1 MDSIGSL
8 PDVQGL
14 CCRESKYR
22 VPFSVQHSNTKES
35 KNSLSKFSRI
45 ANRFEGRG
53 RVGKLDPAHA
63 RQDPATHLLIL
74 SFVLCSTT
82 STRWYPIG

>member
-35 KNSLSKFSRI
+35 RGSLTDL
-45 ANRFEGRG
+45 RG
-53 RVGKLDPAHA
+53 GDAWG
-63 RQDPATHLLIL
+63 
-74 SFVLCSTT
+74 S
-82 STRWYPIG
+82 